1 METKYIIEELK
12 RNKTVFNDLLKAVT
26 KDLYTWKPLPEK
38 WSLLEVLCH
47 LYDEEREDFR
57 ARVKHTLEN
66 PDSPLAPINPVGWVT
81 ERKYAEQDYN
91 TALQRFLSERD
102 HSIEWLATLANPKWD
117 NAYKHPKFG
126 DMTAEMFFT
135 SWLAHDYLHI
145 KQITKI
151 KYDYFKSVAGD
162 KILYA
167 GEWK

>member
-1 METKYIIEELK
+1 MNTAYIVGELK
-12 RNKTVFNDLLKAVT
+12 RNKMVFKDLLEGLNKEV
-26 KDLYTWKPLPEK
+26 YWWKPSPEK
-38 WSLLEVLCH
+38 WNLLEIVCH

-66 PDSPLAPINPVGWVT
+66 PDLPLSPIDPIGWVT
-81 ERKYAEQDYN
+81 ERKYAEQDYDTLLQEFITERNNSIAWLN
-91 TALQRFLSERD
+91 TLTD
-102 HSIEWLATLANPKWD
+102 PKWD

-126 DMTAEMFFT
+126 ELTAEMFFT

-151 KYDYFKSVAGD
+151 KYDYFKEVSGEKVS
-162 KILYA
+162 YA